1 MEPTDDSNLGRG
13 RDVVLVIRKPLFR
26 DEGDEGG
33 GEAESEPDAELRDVE
48 DAHRDALKK
57 IVPFNMASCFCRRGI
72 LWTFVPS
79 FYITDQVTINHQEDT
94 G

>member
-13 RDVVLVIRKPLFR
+13 RDVVLVLRKPLFC

-33 GEAESEPDAELRDVE
+33 GEAESEPDAELREVE

-57 IVPFNMASCFCRRGI
+57 FMTLCFIG
-72 LWTFVPS
+72 
-79 FYITDQVTINHQEDT
+79 
-94 G
+94 